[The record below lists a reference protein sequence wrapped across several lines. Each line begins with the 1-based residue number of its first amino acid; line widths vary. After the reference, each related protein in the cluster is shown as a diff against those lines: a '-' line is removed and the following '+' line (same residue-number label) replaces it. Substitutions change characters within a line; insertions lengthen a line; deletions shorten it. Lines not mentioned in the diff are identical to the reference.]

1 MEVGRRAFKVL
12 TGKPIG
18 RPRRRLKGNVRMD
31 LTEIGNNTRNRID
44 SVLHRDYWR
53 VPVNI
58 ALNLQ
63 IP

>member
-31 LTEIGNNTRNRID
+31 LTEIGNNTRNWID
-44 SVLHRDYWR
+44 LAQDRDYAR
-53 VPVNI
+53 
-58 ALNLQ
+58 AL
-63 IP
+63 